1 MQNMRT
7 GVGVSYIT
15 VSGGKLI
22 LALEVTRNR
31 KGKEWWVQKPACHG
45 IKSKKSLGGSIVK
58 SDFQKWP

>member
-1 MQNMRT
+1 MQNMRA

-31 KGKEWWVQKPACHG
+31 KGKEWWVQKPACRG
-45 IKSKKSLGGSIVK
+45 IKGKKSLGGSIVK
-58 SDFQKWP
+58 SDFQKWL